1 MKLSPSHY
9 ELQIISKQVFLIH
22 ENLPNHLQQVK
33 HNKYRVLVE
42 IKKLFLMAYSLSLPR
57 MLKKITS
64 SLYQSL
70 ASIQQIVYTIWPNDH
85 TCFSFK

>member
-42 IKKLFLMAYSLSLPR
+42 IKKIVFNGLQFESSSYAKKNYKFTLSITCLNSANCVHYLAKRPYLF
-57 MLKKITS
+57 
-64 SLYQSL
+64 
-70 ASIQQIVYTIWPNDH
+70 
-85 TCFSFK
+85 